1 MSWGANESLFCHSSI
16 NRSCFSVVY
25 DTSTSVHTWQVA
37 SVKGMRGAHA
47 AETCMC
53 TMNALNTMKDL
64 SKVSNGPTNSEYYLL
79 ICVGDFRTIHR
90 FTSVGVS
97 AGRFSVSIRKR
108 DIFVV
113 FEFEK
118 KKKRSFSSF
127 WFSIF
132 LSLHLSSAFSILC
145 SYWKLLSLLL
155 LVFNLLC
162 HFSLLSP
169 LSISLIIGVLFV
181 SRRQEGFTHHGQG
194 RDAWGGQ

>member
-1 MSWGANESLFCHSSI
+1 MGINYFRFFLGRVVRFSLVSAASSLPINWRQIKTNFDWKQHSRVSWGANDSLFCHSSI

-37 SVKGMRGAHA
+37 SVKGMKGAHA

-53 TMNALNTMKDL
+53 TMNALNTMTDL
-64 SKVSNGPTNSEYYLL
+64 SKVSNGPTNSEYYLV

-113 FEFEK
+113 FEFERK
-118 KKKRSFSSF
+118 KSFLF
-127 WFSIF
+127 FIF
-132 LSLHLSSAFSILC
+132 IF
-145 SYWKLLSLLL
+145 
-155 LVFNLLC
+155 
-162 HFSLLSP
+162 HFSLPSFV
-169 LSISLIIGVLFV
+169 ISVLYSLQLLKIIVIIV
-181 SRRQEGFTHHGQG
+181 IGF
-194 RDAWGGQ
+194 